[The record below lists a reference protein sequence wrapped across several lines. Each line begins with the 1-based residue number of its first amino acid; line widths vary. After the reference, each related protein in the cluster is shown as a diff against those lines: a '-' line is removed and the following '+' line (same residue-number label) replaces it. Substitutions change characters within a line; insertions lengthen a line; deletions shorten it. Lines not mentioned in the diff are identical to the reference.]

1 MPFSALTTTEIAS
14 GKPNASSVFSK
25 LKDNFDNHESR
36 LLVVEAGG
44 AVAYPPII
52 MRVNGFYARMNL
64 TNGILKTTMNF
75 NLTIT
80 GVRLIIDTSGTAG
93 TTEIDL
99 KYKRGAGAYTSILTT
114 KPSVLFSA
122 GSDATSTNAVLDAA
136 QVNLLAGDIL
146 RLDLTS
152 VQTAGNSF
160 MIRIDFTKT

>member
-1 MPFSALTTTEIAS
+1 MPFTALTSTEIAS
-14 GKPNASSVFSK
+14 GKPNSSSVFSK

-36 LLVVEAGG
+36 LLVVESGG

-52 MRVNGFYARMNL
+52 MRVNGYYAWKNL
-64 TNGILKTTMNF
+64 TNGLLKTTMNF

-80 GVRLIIDTSGTAG
+80 GVRLIIDTAGSAG

-114 KPSVLFSA
+114 KPSVAFGA
-122 GSDATSTNAVLDAA
+122 GNDATSTNAVLDLA
-136 QVNLLAGDIL
+136 QVNLLAGDFL

-152 VQTAGNSF
+152 VQTGGNSF
-160 MIRIDFTKT
+160 MVRIDFTKT